1 MIAREDYIQIS
12 LENNLFWTRIMKEHA
27 IFIESVLTP
36 PLKEVTMQ
44 AEEFKQ
50 IFEELLANTI
60 ELANETISMEALQSG
75 EFYTKF
81 TDEAERL
88 TQQFT
93 GIEIDRNLTYTE
105 TLMEPGTYGMEM
117 TEEKEKEVSWLN
129 QNIISQLTDFL
140 QFKANLL
147 NGQASCNAKS
157 LEYTSILEHVLEE
170 GRKYMEILTTLQD
183 REMPADLHL
192 ESSQEEFF
200 WNMIMGDHAKV
211 MRGKFDPVEVHFFNE
226 ANRYA
231 KIYDA
236 LTTLAQLND
245 HNEEPDINMSEVTSD
260 FRDFK
265 AFTTQGIIEC
275 KVSSVMLPLFT
286 DHLMREANHYLRLM
300 NHTDGSQY

>member
-1 MIAREDYIQIS
+1 MLSREEYIQIS

-36 PLKEVTMQ
+36 PLKEVSMQ
-44 AEEFKQ
+44 ADEFKR
-50 IFEELLANTI
+50 IFEELLANTM

-75 EFYTKF
+75 EFYTRF

-93 GIEIDRNLTYTE
+93 GIEIDRNLTYTVNI
-105 TLMEPGTYGMEM
+105 MEPSTIGMEM

-147 NGQASCNAKS
+147 SGQASCNAKS

-183 REMPADLHL
+183 REMPADEHL
-192 ESSQEEFF
+192 VSSQEEFF
-200 WNMIMGDHAKV
+200 WNMIMSDHAKI
-211 MRGKFDPVEVHFFNE
+211 MRGKFDPVEIHFFNE
-226 ANRYA
+226 ANRFA
-231 KIYDA
+231 KIYDT
-236 LTTLAQLND
+236 LTSLTWEND
-245 HNEEPDINMSEVTSD
+245 EVEEPLINVHDVTSD

-275 KVSSVMLPLFT
+275 KVSSVMMPLFT
-286 DHLMREANHYLRLM
+286 DHILREANHYLRLM
-300 NHTDGSQY
+300 TK